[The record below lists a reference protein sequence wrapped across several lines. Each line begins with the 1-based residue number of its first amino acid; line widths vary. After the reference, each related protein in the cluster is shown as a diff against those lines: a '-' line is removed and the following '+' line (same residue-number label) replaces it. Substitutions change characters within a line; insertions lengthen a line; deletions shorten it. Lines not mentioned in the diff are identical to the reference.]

1 MRKMINDQFQ
11 FDTPVIAN
19 IQFDLNSRHEMVPIL
34 MALQH
39 IYSRPRTMKKLLSLI
54 ENDILGHRQKDK
66 GAPGL
71 DYWEILVLAAVR
83 LGCDFDYDEL
93 VDLANNHHNLRLMMG
108 IGDWQNRTFARSTV
122 HDNLSKLSP
131 DTLRALNELIVAE
144 GHKLAPKAIEK
155 VRGDSFVV
163 KTNIAYPMDTRLVYT
178 ALRKALQCLG
188 RLDQLLGSTSWRQ
201 HKHHQRQSKRQ
212 LRKIEKAARSR
223 KANRQQEFKK
233 QTGLF
238 LQHAL
243 DLVRRGHQTIANMP
257 EDQAQELNFKYH
269 SLIDELSY
277 YLLAAEYFC
286 DLTVRRI
293 LQDEQ
298 IPHEEKYFSLFE
310 LHTELINRGKTPLPI
325 EYGHR
330 VLVVED
336 QKRFIVDYEV
346 VQAGRTD
353 DQVLVEI
360 MTRLQDRMRHRIK
373 VASWDK
379 GFWSPDNLMQL
390 QALVQV
396 LCLPKKGK
404 LVGEAKERESSREFV
419 AARKLHAG
427 IESAINALVAGNGLG
442 LCRDKGEEGYH
453 RYVGLAIL
461 GRNLQALGTILL
473 QKARKKQAAKR
484 KAA

>member
-1 MRKMINDQFQ
+1 MINNQFQ
-11 FDTPVIAN
+11 FDAPMISD

-39 IYSRPRTMKKLLSLI
+39 IYDHPRTLKKLLDLI
-54 ENDILGHRQKDK
+54 EKDILGHSQKGM

-83 LGCDFDYDEL
+83 LGCDLDYDEL
-93 VDLANNHHNLRLMMG
+93 VDLANNHRNLRLMMG
-108 IGDWQNRTFARSTV
+108 IGDWQSNTFARSTI
-122 HDNLSKLSP
+122 HDNLNKLSP

-188 RLDQLLGSTSWRQ
+188 QLAKLLGSTDWRQ
-201 HKHHQRQSKRQ
+201 YKYHQRQSKRQ
-212 LRKIEKAARSR
+212 LRKIEQAARSR
-223 KANRQQEFKK
+223 KSNAQEDFKK
-233 QTGLF
+233 QTGIF

-243 DLVRRGHQTIANMP
+243 ALVQRGHQTIASLS
-257 EDQAQELNFKYH
+257 ESQAIELNAKYD
-269 SLIDELSY
+269 SLMDELTY

-286 DLTVRRI
+286 DLTLRRI

-336 QKRFIVDYEV
+336 QKRFIVDYQV
-346 VQAGRTD
+346 VQAGLTD
-353 DQVLVEI
+353 DQVLVEV
-360 MTRLQDRMRHRIK
+360 MTRLQKRMSNRIK
-373 VASWDK
+373 SASWDK
-379 GFWSPDNLMQL
+379 GFWSPENMANL

-404 LVGEAKERESSREFV
+404 LSGEAKERESAREFV
-419 AARKLHAG
+419 AARKRHPG
-427 IESAINALVAGNGLG
+427 IESAIHALVAGNGLE
-442 LCRDKGEEGYH
+442 LCRDKGEGGYH

-461 GRNLQALGTILL
+461 GRNLHALGAILL
-473 QKARKKQAAKR
+473 QTARKKQAAR
-484 KAA
+484 KSAA

>member
-11 FDTPVIAN
+11 LDAPRIAE

-39 IYSRPRTMKKLLSLI
+39 IYSHPHTLKALLKLI
-54 ENDILGHRQKDK
+54 EKDILGHSQKDK

-71 DYWEILVLAAVR
+71 DYWEISVLAAVR

-93 VDLANNHHNLRLMMG
+93 VDLANNHRNLRLMMG
-108 IGDWQNRTFARSTV
+108 IGDWQSKTFARSTI
-122 HDNLSKLSP
+122 HDNLKKLSP
-131 DTLRALNELIVAE
+131 DILRAVNELIVAE
-144 GHKLAPKAIEK
+144 GHKLVPKSIEK

-163 KTNIAYPMDTRLVYT
+163 KTNIAYPLDTRLVYT

-188 RLDQLLGSTSWRQ
+188 RLDQLMGSTDWRQ

-212 LRKIEKAARSR
+212 LRKIEQAARSR
-223 KANRQQEFKK
+223 KSNAQEDFKK
-233 QTGLF
+233 QTALF

-243 DLVRRGHQTIANMP
+243 ALVYRGHQTIASMP
-257 EDQAQELNFKYH
+257 KGQAKELNLHYD
-269 SLIDELSY
+269 SLIDKLTY

-298 IPHEEKYFSLFE
+298 IPHQEKYFSLFE

-330 VLVVED
+330 VLIVED
-336 QKRFIVDYEV
+336 QKRFIVDYQV
-346 VQAGRTD
+346 VKAGLTD
-353 DQVLVEI
+353 DKVPVEV
-360 MTRLQDRMRHRIK
+360 MTRLQQKTGNRIK

-379 GFWSPDNLMQL
+379 GFWSPDNLVKL

-404 LVGEAKERESSREFV
+404 LSGEAKERESTPEFV
-419 AARKLHAG
+419 AARKRHSG
-427 IESAINALVAGNGLG
+427 IESAIHALVAGNGLG

-461 GRNLQALGTILL
+461 GRNLHALGVILM
-473 QKARKKQAAKR
+473 QKARKKQPAM
-484 KAA
+484 KAAA